1 MDLRILIIHCL
12 WKAWK
17 VFIESL
23 IYAQTRWRSLFKKQD
38 PYQLS
43 PEGSPDYEVPLISLL
58 NPSSN
63 PKSSNSCDVFL
74 DEDYIANKEVNIDI
88 DAIDFL
94 KISKYHKTSFLEF
107 QGRLISKLILK
118 LLLRYFQP
126 FE

>member
-1 MDLRILIIHCL
+1 MDLRILIIHCV

-17 VFIESL
+17 VFIERL
-23 IYAQTRWRSLFKKQD
+23 IYAQTRWRNLFKKQD

-43 PEGSPDYEVPLISLL
+43 PEGSPDYEVPLILLL

-107 QGRLISKLILK
+107 QGRLISKLTLK
-118 LLLRYFQP
+118 LFLRYF
-126 FE
+126 